1 VTLAA
6 WAGGLLLV
14 VWALVEFPG
23 VFYLLWVLLGG
34 SMAGVLYEPA
44 FAVITAAFGS
54 NYRQGIT
61 ALTLVGG
68 FASTVFMPVT
78 QLLITA
84 VGWRHALLVLGSLNL
99 AVCLPLHALFVPGP
113 TPSRPAAA

>member
-14 VWALVEFPG
+14 VWAHVEIPW
-23 VFYLLWVLLGG
+23 VFYLLWVLLGV

-44 FAVITAAFGS
+44 FAVITAAFGPD
-54 NYRQGIT
+54 YRRGIT

-84 VGWRHALLVLGSLNL
+84 VGRRE
-99 AVCLPLHALFVPGP
+99 PLPGP
-113 TPSRPAAA
+113 GGRRL